1 MSTRKVKDEE
11 LIDSM
16 GDSLHTLK
24 TGQSVS

>member
-16 GDSLHTLK
+16 GDALHKLK

>member
-16 GDSLHTLK
+16 GDAHHKLK